1 MANNSILLNLR
12 SLFNIELAKRLLSVV
27 IFVPVFI
34 YSIYHGGVLLFSLF
48 IFLCHVFVDV
58 PWAMWQ
64 EARMSLRTF
73 VPGPGTQYIGHTA
86 SYYVAN

>member
-1 MANNSILLNLR
+1 MAKSQKQA
-12 SLFNIELAKRLLSVV
+12 AKTRNPET
-27 IFVPVFI
+27 FVF
-34 YSIYHGGVLLFSLF
+34 SIY
-48 IFLCHVFVDV
+48 LCHVFVDV